1 MKTLAAQLATFLQSG
16 PLRRNMRL
24 LVRFMVLLLVM
35 LAVYTTVF
43 HLLAV
48 YEGQDHSWITGLYW
62 TLTVMSTL
70 GFGDITFSSDAG
82 RVFSMFVLVS
92 GVVVLLIV
100 LPFTFIQFFYAPWLE
115 EQSRRR
121 VAREI
126 VADVREHVVLTEDGP
141 VTRALIERL
150 QAQGYA
156 YYLIE
161 PDLPRAMTLSDEGI
175 SVVLGHRDA
184 VETYQRLGIE
194 RAAMVVATG
203 NDYENT
209 NVAFT
214 AREVSERVPIVTFA
228 RDPDAL
234 DVLELAGANH
244 VIHLPDMLGRSLS
257 RRTLGGDVR
266 ANVMGRFGDLVVA
279 EAPMVGTPAVGTRLG
294 EGWLRENTGLTVLG
308 VWERGAFSLA
318 RPEMVIEPSMVL
330 VLAGDERQ
338 LERFSRIVQGTDLD
352 DTQVLILGGG
362 RVGRAA
368 ARALEERGVRYTIV
382 EKNAAMVPDDDHY
395 VAGNAADRSVLDEA
409 GIAETATTIVTTAD
423 DATNIYLT
431 IYCRRLRPEMQIV
444 SRANLE
450 RNVSTLH
457 RAGADF
463 VMSYASM
470 GAGAVFNLLE
480 QGDLVMVAEGLDIFR
495 VPVPDNLRGRPL
507 RESGIREK
515 TGSNVV
521 AVETAD
527 GIDVNPP
534 PEYLLPE
541 GRDAELIMI
550 GTPEAQKSF
559 SDVFGAP
566 HVPVG

>member
-1 MKTLAAQLATFLQSG
+1 VKTLAAQLATFLQGG
-16 PLRRNMRL
+16 PVRRNLRL
-24 LVRFMVLLLVM
+24 LVRFVLLLLVM
-35 LAVYTTVF
+35 LAAYTMVF

-70 GFGDITFSSDAG
+70 GFGDITFSSDWG

-115 EQSRRR
+115 EQNRRR
-121 VAREI
+121 VARE
-126 VADVREHVVLTEDGP
+126 VGADLTGHVILTEDGA
-141 VTRALIERL
+141 VSRALVERL
-150 QAQGYA
+150 EAHHYP
-156 YYLIE
+156 YFLIE
-161 PDLPRAMTLSDEGI
+161 PDLVRAMNLSDEGL

-184 VETYQRLGIE
+184 VETYSRLGAD

-214 AREVSERVPIVTFA
+214 TREVSESVPIVTFA

-244 VIHLPDMLGRSLS
+244 VLHLPDMLGRSLA

-266 ANVMGRFGDLVVA
+266 ANVMGRFGDLLVA
-279 EAPMVGTPAVGTRLG
+279 EAPMVGTPVVGTRLG
-294 EGWLRENTGLTVLG
+294 EGWLREHTGLTVLG
-308 VWERGAFSLA
+308 VWERGAFTLA
-318 RPEMVIEPSMVL
+318 RPEMVIEATMVL
-330 VLAGDERQ
+330 VLAGDEAQ
-338 LERFSRIVQGTDLD
+338 LARFSELVHGTDLD
-352 DTQVLILGGG
+352 DAQVLILGGG

-368 ARALEERGVRYTIV
+368 ARSLEERGMRYTIV
-382 EKNAAMVPDDDHY
+382 EKNPAMVPDGDEHY
-395 VAGNAADRSVLDEA
+395 VGGNAADRAVLDEA
-409 GIAETATTIVTTAD
+409 GIAEAATTMVTTAD

-495 VPVPDNLRGRPL
+495 VPVADSLKGRSL
-507 RESGIREK
+507 RESGIREA
-515 TGSNVV
+515 TGASVV
-521 AVETAD
+521 AVETAE
-527 GIDVNPP
+527 GIEVNPP
-534 PEYLLPE
+534 PGYRLPAE
-541 GRDAELIMI
+541 PDAEIILV
-550 GTPEAQKSF
+550 GTPESQRAYAGTYAS
-559 SDVFGAP
+559 
-566 HVPVG
+566 

>member
-1 MKTLAAQLATFLQSG
+1 
-16 PLRRNMRL
+16 
-24 LVRFMVLLLVM
+24 
-35 LAVYTTVF
+35 
-43 HLLAV
+43 
-48 YEGQDHSWITGLYW
+48 
-62 TLTVMSTL
+62 
-70 GFGDITFSSDAG
+70 
-82 RVFSMFVLVS
+82 MFVLVS

-121 VAREI
+121 VARE
-126 VADVREHVVLTEDGP
+126 VAPEVEGHVILTEDGA
-141 VTRALIERL
+141 VSRALIERL
-150 QAQGYA
+150 EAHHHR

-161 PDLPRAMTLSDEGI
+161 PDLVRAMNLTDEGL

-184 VETYQRLGIE
+184 VETYRRLGAQ
-194 RAAMVVATG
+194 RAAMLVATG

-214 AREVSERVPIVTFA
+214 AREVSDTVPMVAFA
-228 RDPDAL
+228 RDPDSL
-234 DVLELAGANH
+234 DVLELAGADH
-244 VIHLPDMLGRSLS
+244 VLHLPDMLGRSLA

-279 EAPMVGTPAVGTRLG
+279 EAPMVATPIVGTRLG
-294 EGWLRENTGLTVLG
+294 DGWLREHTGLTVLG

-318 RPEMVIEPSMVL
+318 RPEMLIEPTMVL
-330 VLAGDERQ
+330 VLAGSEEQ
-338 LERFSRIVQGTDLD
+338 LDRFSRLVQGTDLD

-368 ARALEERGVRYTIV
+368 ARSLEERKVRYTIV
-382 EKNAAMVPDDDHY
+382 EKNPAMVPDGDDRY
-395 VAGNAADRSVLDEA
+395 VQGNAADRAVLDEA
-409 GIAETATTIVTTAD
+409 GIAEAATAMVTTAD

-495 VPVPDNLRGRPL
+495 LPIPASLQGRALRD
-507 RESGIREK
+507 SGIRES
-515 TGSNVV
+515 TGGSVV
-521 AVETAD
+521 AVETPE

-534 PEYLLPE
+534 PDYRLP
-541 GRDAELIMI
+541 GTPGAELILV
-550 GTPEAQKSF
+550 GTPEAQRAF
-559 SDVFGAP
+559 VLVFPDSRNGSGRTQRLLA
-566 HVPVG
+566 